1 MIYIYIGIG
10 IVFIAALILI
20 LLKDEKDEIDSILVK
35 IDESEDNIDILLEKK
50 LKILCD
56 VSKTIN
62 EKEWAEVF
70 GVEPAATVAVAVAD
84 KKEIDEMSWV
94 IVNPEIVDIDS
105 LEEVSVMDFS
115 GFRDFVNE
123 NRI

>member
-1 MIYIYIGIG
+1 MKT
-10 IVFIAALILI
+10 F
-20 LLKDEKDEIDSILVK
+20 
-35 IDESEDNIDILLEKK
+35 
-50 LKILCD
+50 
-56 VSKTIN
+56 KTIN

-105 LEEVSVMDFS
+105 LEEVSVMDCS

-123 NRI
+123 NSI